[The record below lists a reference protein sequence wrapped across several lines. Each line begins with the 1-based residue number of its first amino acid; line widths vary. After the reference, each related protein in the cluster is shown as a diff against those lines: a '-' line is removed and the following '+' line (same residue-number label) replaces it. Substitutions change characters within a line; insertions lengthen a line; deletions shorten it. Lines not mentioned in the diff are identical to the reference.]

1 MTQLQEAIRDK
12 ITKYSDACGMCT
24 DIIKEC
30 DTCGITCV
38 LEDLNELQ
46 ELSNNPGASQP
57 KEPVRLIDANE
68 VMNAVDHMKEPKL
81 AYREHA
87 ATVEYDED
95 DKLWH
100 GTLDGIKDLVN
111 FHAFEIENIEQEF
124 RNAVDDYLDFCRE
137 VGKEPERPNV

>member
-24 DIIKEC
+24 DITKEC

-38 LEDLNELQ
+38 LGDLNELQ
-46 ELSNNPGASQP
+46 KLANNPGASQP

-68 VMNAVDHMKEPKL
+68 VMNTVDHMKEPKL
-81 AYREHA
+81 AYRWYT
-87 ATVEYDED
+87 ATIEYDED

-137 VGKEPERPNV
+137 VGKEPEKPNV